1 MRVIKTPTSLGCL
14 GMKWNNLRKVSKAF
28 NLDNCCPLER
38 TVLICVR
45 FTVSCLALLVCS
57 LPLRPLPSF
66 LLLLIDDQHWS
77 VSSALPRPA
86 TFLGDFKSTWILSF
100 NFFTSAFSNNLHS
113 VFYWNQLPL
122 ACEMC
127 SFLPNSTFS
136 DIGTIILKYSPEG
149 NIYIMA
155 IVKSKKK
162 RGGSFLA
169 DGSQFPSTHHF
180 ISATWCHVCGL
191 TLPITKNLS
200 TSELLKLLF
209 LNYTLHSLRFFWV
222 CGSQYNYFLSTST
235 KQPLFLFLPYLI

>member
-1 MRVIKTPTSLGCL
+1 MRVIKTPTSLGRL
-14 GMKWNNLRKVSKAF
+14 GMKWNNLHKVSKAF
-28 NLDNCCPLER
+28 SLDNCCPLER

-127 SFLPNSTFS
+127 SFLPNSAFS
-136 DIGTIILKYSPEG
+136 DISTIILKYSPEG

-155 IVKSKKK
+155 IVKCQKKK
-162 RGGSFLA
+162 GGGSFLG

-180 ISATWCHVCGL
+180 ISATWCHVRGL
-191 TLPITKNLS
+191 TLPITKNLP
-200 TSELLKLLF
+200 TSELSKLLF
-209 LNYTLHSLRFFWV
+209 LDYTLHSLRFFFESV
-222 CGSQYNYFLSTST
+222 DPSTT
-235 KQPLFLFLPYLI
+235 IF